1 MLTFKEIKEI
11 ADKQRVG
18 LDMYDEYKDVY
29 MFYGSDDGDE
39 DGGEMQPIIVYKTT
53 GKVQYIPECLGS
65 NPRKISDDNLV
76 KERVRIE

>member
-11 ADKQRVG
+11 ADKQRTG
-18 LDMYDEYKDVY
+18 IDMYDEYKDVY
-29 MFYGSDDGDE
+29 MFYGSDDGNDE
-39 DGGEMQPIIVYKTT
+39 GGAIQPIIVYKTT
-53 GKVQYIPECLGS
+53 GKVQYISECLAR